1 MRAGRSARI
10 GAVVTASSL
19 VAALCAA
26 PAIAQEPTSSAAPTS
41 SVRLPEDQACALVQV
56 IAVNGTTEATKNS
69 DPDADT
75 GWLSRIVRPVVRTAN
90 ADGEDRIS
98 RAYVPYP
105 ASFGGLVPSEDQS
118 SYANSVRAGIENG
131 KALIAETVERCPDTM
146 LFLAGYSQG
155 AQVASAIARD
165 IGAGN
170 GPVPSEKFAGA
181 ALMSD
186 PTRGMGAP
194 VFQAGTSQSI
204 PGPVPGTDGQAV
216 SSVNVAATAPTPEGR
231 GISPNT
237 AAADFGAVSDRVAS
251 FCVPGDL
258 ACDTP
263 PDSDVFQVVANVAG
277 QAESAGDPVR
287 ALLDVAQV
295 AGQSVLFTAAETIAE
310 DVQYS
315 EGSGF
320 TIAQASRGNTT
331 LSRMARYT
339 DPTRAQDPDQQTKM
353 LIEAGTKL
361 AGMAL
366 GASITVAKKTLTPE
380 NLGQVALAGA
390 VNPAAGASLL
400 AGQLAVNATDV
411 VTPVTISS
419 GMRRVVS
426 ELEHTVTDTAGL
438 VDMATTTQ
446 TWKTIDA
453 HGAYDKVPFSTS
465 GQSPAALAQQWILAA
480 ANDVAVANGLEPV
493 SMPEASSTRRDQI
506 RSGSAEGQLSQ
517 WATSIQKAD
526 SSVLSEA
533 LASVTS

>member
-1 MRAGRSARI
+1 MSAVVRI
-10 GAVVTASSL
+10 GAVVTVSS
-19 VAALCAA
+19 VAAALCAA
-26 PAIAQEPTSSAAPTS
+26 PAMAQEPTPSAAPISS
-41 SVRLPEDQACALVQV
+41 SVQLPEDHACALVQV

-75 GWLSRIVRPVVRTAN
+75 GWLSRIVRPVIRAAN
-90 ADGEDRIS
+90 ANGEDRIS

-131 KALIAETVERCPDTM
+131 KALIAESIERCPDTKI
-146 LFLAGYSQG
+146 FLTGYSQG
-155 AQVASAIARD
+155 GQVASAIARE

-170 GPVPSEKFAGA
+170 GPVFPEQFAGA

-194 VFQAGTSQSI
+194 VFQAGTSQST

-287 ALLDVAQV
+287 ALQDVAQV
-295 AGQSVLFTAAETIAE
+295 AGQSVLFTAAETVAE

-366 GASITVAKKTLTPE
+366 GASITVAKKTLTLE

-390 VNPAAGASLL
+390 VNPAAGASML

-517 WATSIQKAD
+517 WATSMQKAD